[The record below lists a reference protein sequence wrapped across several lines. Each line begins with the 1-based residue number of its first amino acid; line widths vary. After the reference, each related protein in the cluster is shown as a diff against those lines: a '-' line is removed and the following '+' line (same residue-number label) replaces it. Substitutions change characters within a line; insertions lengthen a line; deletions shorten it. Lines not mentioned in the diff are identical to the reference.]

1 MQCYLFCLKSFC
13 ANNSESQFLFTIVNN
28 KKKKK
33 EGEKGGGGG
42 GAQVSLPSPRAP
54 TTLEIMLN
62 EKLYL
67 IWVVLFH
74 NTQSNRAVGAR
85 GRQEGPSSPNFLT
98 ANVFYNER

>member
-1 MQCYLFCLKSFC
+1 MNLSFFSLLLIIK
-13 ANNSESQFLFTIVNN
+13 NISSQKI
-28 KKKKK
+28 
-33 EGEKGGGGG
+33 GEGGGG
-42 GAQVSLPSPRAP
+42 QVSLPSPRAP

-74 NTQSNRAVGAR
+74 DTQSNRAVGAR

>member
-1 MQCYLFCLKSFC
+1 MNLSFFSLLLIIK
-13 ANNSESQFLFTIVNN
+13 NISSQKIG
-28 KKKKK
+28 
-33 EGEKGGGGG
+33 EGEG
-42 GAQVSLPSPRAP
+42 QVSLPSPRAP

-74 NTQSNRAVGAR
+74 DTQSNRAVGAR

>member
-1 MQCYLFCLKSFC
+1 MNLSFFLLLLIIK
-13 ANNSESQFLFTIVNN
+13 NISSQKT
-28 KKKKK
+28 
-33 EGEKGGGGG
+33 GEWGEAGLL
-42 GAQVSLPSPRAP
+42 ALPPGSYGPG
-54 TTLEIMLN
+54 IMHN

-74 NTQSNRAVGAR
+74 DTQSNRAVGAR